1 MTNETLLPKTPQQIQ
16 CSLLSSA
23 YGDVRTFI
31 IEEKPWFAGKDVVSV
46 LGYKSI
52 NAVIKRN
59 VSAADQRIVCRSEL
73 PYSLPAGM
81 KVSGKGIIAIN
92 ETALTDLAIR
102 SRKRNAR
109 DFRRWLLE
117 NVPIIKDAEITPS
130 ENTGVAALTNFGD
143 YSSPDASGV
152 QIFHSSMFGEL
163 RGMII
168 DSEPW
173 FVGKDVATAL
183 GYAKER
189 NAIATHVLEEDK
201 KDAPIQGPLGGTQ
214 KMTIVNESGL
224 YSLIFGSKLEKA
236 RAFKHWVTSEV
247 LPSIRKTGE
256 YSLLKG
262 SQKNE
267 LVIASRLETI
277 NNTLQDNIRVQSET
291 IQEQQ
296 KTISKQTLTLSE
308 YKRKSEEKDR
318 RIHEL
323 ENQHRTN
330 SYPQYKIEGAITLEE
345 FANLL
350 KPSFP
355 DISRNKLFEW
365 MRQKGYLYPDNHP
378 VKEYIQ
384 SGYLWGIPKMYE
396 TGPYTIPL
404 ITEAGKRFFTSVWN
418 KEHSK

>member
-1 MTNETLLPKTPQQIQ
+1 MTNETLLPKTSQQIQ
-16 CSLLSSA
+16 CLLLSSPT
-23 YGDVRTFI
+23 YGDIRTFI
-31 IEEKPWFAGKDVVSV
+31 IEEKPWFAGKDVASV
-46 LGYKSI
+46 LGYKRP
-52 NAVIKRN
+52 NTVIKNYIR
-59 VSAADQRIVCRSEL
+59 SDDQRILCRSDL
-73 PYSLPAGM
+73 PYTLPIGM
-81 KVSGKGIIAIN
+81 KLSGRGLIVIN
-92 ETALTDLAIR
+92 ESALTDLAIR
-102 SRKRNAR
+102 SKKRNASK
-109 DFRRWLLE
+109 FRHWLIE
-117 NVPIIKDAEITPS
+117 NLPIIKGPEITDI
-130 ENTGVAALTNFGD
+130 VANRD
-143 YSSPDASGV
+143 NSDVSDASGV
-152 QIFHSSMFGEL
+152 QIFHSPMFGEL
-163 RGMII
+163 RGILI
-168 DSEPW
+168 NSEPW
-173 FVGKDVATAL
+173 FVGKDVTEAL
-183 GYAKER
+183 GYTNSRKALSD
-189 NAIATHVLEEDK
+189 HVEAEDK
-201 KDAPIQGPLGGTQ
+201 GVTKCDTLGGAQ
-214 KMTIVNESGL
+214 NLTIVNESGL

-330 SYPQYKIEGAITLEE
+330 LYPQYKIEGAITLEE

-404 ITEAGKRFFTSVWN
+404 ITEAGKRYFTSIW
-418 KEHSK
+418 KKDHSK

>member
-1 MTNETLLPKTPQQIQ
+1 MTNETLLPKTSQQIQ
-16 CSLLSSA
+16 CLLLSSPT
-23 YGDVRTFI
+23 YGDIRTFI
-31 IEEKPWFAGKDVVSV
+31 IEEKPWFAGKDVGFV
-46 LGYKSI
+46 LGYKGP
-52 NAVIKRN
+52 NTVIKNYIR
-59 VSAADQRIVCRSEL
+59 SDDQRILCRSDL
-73 PYSLPAGM
+73 PYTLPIGM
-81 KVSGKGIIAIN
+81 KLSGRGLIVIN
-92 ETALTDLAIR
+92 ESALTDLAIR
-102 SRKRNAR
+102 SKKRNASK
-109 DFRRWLLE
+109 FRHWLIE
-117 NVPIIKDAEITPS
+117 NLPIIKGPEITDI
-130 ENTGVAALTNFGD
+130 VANRD
-143 YSSPDASGV
+143 NSDVSDASGV
-152 QIFHSSMFGEL
+152 QIFHSPMFGEL
-163 RGMII
+163 RGILI
-168 DSEPW
+168 NSEPW
-173 FVGKDVATAL
+173 FVGKDVTEAL
-183 GYAKER
+183 GYTNSRKALSD
-189 NAIATHVLEEDK
+189 HVEAEDK
-201 KDAPIQGPLGGTQ
+201 GVTKCDTLGGTQ

-404 ITEAGKRFFTSVWN
+404 ITEAGKRYFTSIW
-418 KEHSK
+418 KKDHSK

>member
-1 MTNETLLPKTPQQIQ
+1 MTNETLLPKTSQQIQ
-16 CSLLSSA
+16 CLLLSSPT
-23 YGDVRTFI
+23 YGDIRTFI
-31 IEEKPWFAGKDVVSV
+31 IEEKPWFAGKDVGFV
-46 LGYKSI
+46 LGYKGP
-52 NAVIKRN
+52 NTVIKNYIR
-59 VSAADQRIVCRSEL
+59 SDDQRILCRSDL
-73 PYSLPAGM
+73 PYTLPIGM
-81 KVSGKGIIAIN
+81 KLSGRGLIVIN
-92 ETALTDLAIR
+92 ESALTDLAIR
-102 SRKRNAR
+102 SKKRNASK
-109 DFRRWLLE
+109 FRHWLIE
-117 NVPIIKDAEITPS
+117 NLPIIKGPEITDI
-130 ENTGVAALTNFGD
+130 VANRDNSDVSDT
-143 YSSPDASGV
+143 SGV
-152 QIFHSSMFGEL
+152 QIFHSPMFGEL
-163 RGMII
+163 RGILI
-168 DSEPW
+168 NSEAW
-173 FVGKDVATAL
+173 FVGKDVTEAL
-183 GYAKER
+183 GYTNSRKALSD
-189 NAIATHVLEEDK
+189 HVEAEDK
-201 KDAPIQGPLGGTQ
+201 GVTKCDTLGGAQ
-214 KMTIVNESGL
+214 NLTIVNESGL

-404 ITEAGKRFFTSVWN
+404 ITEAGKRYFTSIW
-418 KEHSK
+418 KKDHSK

>member
-1 MTNETLLPKTPQQIQ
+1 MTNETLLPKTSQQIQ
-16 CSLLSSA
+16 CLLLSSPT
-23 YGDVRTFI
+23 YGDIRTFI
-31 IEEKPWFAGKDVVSV
+31 IEEKPWFAGKDVGFV
-46 LGYKSI
+46 LGYKGP
-52 NAVIKRN
+52 NTVIKNYIR
-59 VSAADQRIVCRSEL
+59 SDDQRILCRSDL
-73 PYSLPAGM
+73 PYTLPIGM
-81 KVSGKGIIAIN
+81 KLSGRGLIVIN
-92 ETALTDLAIR
+92 ESALTDLAIR
-102 SRKRNAR
+102 SKKRNASK
-109 DFRRWLLE
+109 FRHWLIE
-117 NVPIIKDAEITPS
+117 NLPIIKGPEITDI
-130 ENTGVAALTNFGD
+130 VANRDNSDVSDT
-143 YSSPDASGV
+143 SGV
-152 QIFHSSMFGEL
+152 QIFHSPMFGEL
-163 RGMII
+163 RGILI
-168 DSEPW
+168 NSEPW
-173 FVGKDVATAL
+173 FVGKDVTEAL
-183 GYAKER
+183 GYTNSRKALSD
-189 NAIATHVLEEDK
+189 HVEAEDK
-201 KDAPIQGPLGGTQ
+201 GVTKCDTLGGAQ
-214 KMTIVNESGL
+214 NLTIVNESGL

-296 KTISKQTLTLSE
+296 KKISKQTLTLSE

-404 ITEAGKRFFTSVWN
+404 ITEAGKRYFTSIW
-418 KEHSK
+418 KKDHSK

>member
-1 MTNETLLPKTPQQIQ
+1 MTNETLLPKTSQQIQ
-16 CSLLSSA
+16 CLLLSSPT
-23 YGDVRTFI
+23 YGDIRTFI
-31 IEEKPWFAGKDVVSV
+31 IEEKPWFAGKDVASV
-46 LGYKSI
+46 LGYKGP
-52 NAVIKRN
+52 NTVIKNYIR
-59 VSAADQRIVCRSEL
+59 SDDQRILCRSDL
-73 PYSLPAGM
+73 PYTLPIGM
-81 KVSGKGIIAIN
+81 KLSGRGLIVIN
-92 ETALTDLAIR
+92 ESALTDLAIR
-102 SRKRNAR
+102 SKKRNASK
-109 DFRRWLLE
+109 FRHWLIE
-117 NVPIIKDAEITPS
+117 NLPIIKGPEITDI
-130 ENTGVAALTNFGD
+130 VANRD
-143 YSSPDASGV
+143 NSDVSDASGV
-152 QIFHSSMFGEL
+152 QIFHSPMFGEL
-163 RGMII
+163 RGILI
-168 DSEPW
+168 NSEPW
-173 FVGKDVATAL
+173 FVGKDVTEAL
-183 GYAKER
+183 GYTNSRKALSD
-189 NAIATHVLEEDK
+189 HVEAEDK
-201 KDAPIQGPLGGTQ
+201 GVTKCDTLGGTQ

-404 ITEAGKRFFTSVWN
+404 ITEAGKRYFTSIW
-418 KEHSK
+418 KKDHSK

>member
-1 MTNETLLPKTPQQIQ
+1 MTNETLLPKTTQQIQ
-16 CSLLSSA
+16 CLLLSSPT
-23 YGDVRTFI
+23 YGDIRTFI
-31 IEEKPWFAGKDVVSV
+31 IEEKPWFAGKDVGFV
-46 LGYKSI
+46 LGYKGP
-52 NAVIKRN
+52 NTVIKNYIR
-59 VSAADQRIVCRSEL
+59 SDDQRILCRSDL
-73 PYSLPAGM
+73 PYTLPIGM
-81 KVSGKGIIAIN
+81 KLSGRGLIVIN
-92 ETALTDLAIR
+92 ESALTDLAIR
-102 SRKRNAR
+102 SKKRNASK
-109 DFRRWLLE
+109 FRHWLIE
-117 NVPIIKDAEITPS
+117 NLPIIKGPEITDI
-130 ENTGVAALTNFGD
+130 VANRDNSDVSDT
-143 YSSPDASGV
+143 SGV
-152 QIFHSSMFGEL
+152 QIFHSPMFGEL
-163 RGMII
+163 RGILI
-168 DSEPW
+168 NSEPW
-173 FVGKDVATAL
+173 FVGKDVTEAL
-183 GYAKER
+183 GYTNSRKALSD
-189 NAIATHVLEEDK
+189 HVEAEDK
-201 KDAPIQGPLGGTQ
+201 GVTKCDTLGGAQ
-214 KMTIVNESGL
+214 NLTIVNESGL

-404 ITEAGKRFFTSVWN
+404 ITEAGKRYFTSIW
-418 KEHSK
+418 KKDHSK

>member
-1 MTNETLLPKTPQQIQ
+1 MTNETLALKNPQQIQ

-31 IEEKPWFAGKDVVSV
+31 IEEKPWFAGKDVASV
-46 LGYKSI
+46 LGYKGP
-52 NAVIKRN
+52 NTVIKNYIR
-59 VSAADQRIVCRSEL
+59 SDDQRILCRSDL
-73 PYSLPAGM
+73 PYTLPIGM
-81 KVSGKGIIAIN
+81 KLSGRGLIVIN
-92 ETALTDLAIR
+92 ESALTDLAIR
-102 SRKRNAR
+102 SKKRNASK
-109 DFRRWLLE
+109 FRHWLIE
-117 NVPIIKDAEITPS
+117 NLPIIKGPEITDI
-130 ENTGVAALTNFGD
+130 VANRD
-143 YSSPDASGV
+143 NSDVSDASGV
-152 QIFHSSMFGEL
+152 QIFHSPMFGEL
-163 RGMII
+163 RGILI
-168 DSEPW
+168 NSEPW
-173 FVGKDVATAL
+173 FVGKDVTEAL
-183 GYAKER
+183 GYTNSRKALSD
-189 NAIATHVLEEDK
+189 HVEAEDK
-201 KDAPIQGPLGGTQ
+201 GVTKCDTLGGAQ
-214 KMTIVNESGL
+214 NLTIVNESGL
-224 YSLIFGSKLEKA
+224 YALIFGSKLEKA
-236 RAFKHWVTSEV
+236 RKFKHWVTSEV

-262 SQKNE
+262 SQRNE

-404 ITEAGKRFFTSVWN
+404 ITEAGKRYFTSIW
-418 KEHSK
+418 KKDHSK

>member
-1 MTNETLLPKTPQQIQ
+1 MTNETLLPKTSQQIQ
-16 CSLLSSA
+16 CLLLSSPT
-23 YGDVRTFI
+23 YGDIRTFI
-31 IEEKPWFAGKDVVSV
+31 IEEKPWFAGKDVGFV
-46 LGYKSI
+46 LGYKGP
-52 NAVIKRN
+52 NTVIKNYIR
-59 VSAADQRIVCRSEL
+59 SDDQRILCRSDL
-73 PYSLPAGM
+73 PYTLPIGM
-81 KVSGKGIIAIN
+81 KLSGRGLIVIN
-92 ETALTDLAIR
+92 ESALTDLAIR
-102 SRKRNAR
+102 SKKRNASK
-109 DFRRWLLE
+109 FRHWLIE
-117 NVPIIKDAEITPS
+117 NLPIIKGPEITDI
-130 ENTGVAALTNFGD
+130 VANRD
-143 YSSPDASGV
+143 NSDVSDASGV
-152 QIFHSSMFGEL
+152 QIFHSPMFGEL
-163 RGMII
+163 RGIFI
-168 DSEPW
+168 NSEPW
-173 FVGKDVATAL
+173 FVGKDVTEAL
-183 GYAKER
+183 GYTNSRKALSD
-189 NAIATHVLEEDK
+189 HVEAEDK
-201 KDAPIQGPLGGTQ
+201 GVTKCDTLGGAQ
-214 KMTIVNESGL
+214 NLTIVNESGL
-224 YSLIFGSKLEKA
+224 YALIFGSKLEKA
-236 RAFKHWVTSEV
+236 RKFKHWVTSEV

-404 ITEAGKRFFTSVWN
+404 ITEAGKRYFTSIW
-418 KEHSK
+418 KKDHSK

>member
-1 MTNETLLPKTPQQIQ
+1 MTNETLLPKTSQQIQ
-16 CSLLSSA
+16 CLLLSSPT
-23 YGDVRTFI
+23 YGDIRTFI
-31 IEEKPWFAGKDVVSV
+31 IEEKPWFAGKDVGFV
-46 LGYKSI
+46 LGYKGP
-52 NAVIKRN
+52 NTVIKNYIR
-59 VSAADQRIVCRSEL
+59 SDDQRILCRSDL
-73 PYSLPAGM
+73 PYTLPIGM
-81 KVSGKGIIAIN
+81 KLSGRGLIVIN
-92 ETALTDLAIR
+92 ESALTDLAIR
-102 SRKRNAR
+102 SKKRNASK
-109 DFRRWLLE
+109 FRHWLIE
-117 NVPIIKDAEITPS
+117 NLPIIKGTERTDI
-130 ENTGVAALTNFGD
+130 VANRD
-143 YSSPDASGV
+143 NSDVSDASGV
-152 QIFHSSMFGEL
+152 QIFHSPMFGEL
-163 RGMII
+163 HGILI
-168 DSEPW
+168 DGEPW
-173 FVGKDVATAL
+173 FVGKDVTEAL
-183 GYAKER
+183 GYTNSRKALSD
-189 NAIATHVLEEDK
+189 HVEAEDK
-201 KDAPIQGPLGGTQ
+201 GVTKCDTLGGTQ

-404 ITEAGKRFFTSVWN
+404 ITEAGKRYFTSIW
-418 KEHSK
+418 KKDHSK

>member
-1 MTNETLLPKTPQQIQ
+1 MTNETLLPKTSQQIQ
-16 CSLLSSA
+16 CLLLSSPT
-23 YGDVRTFI
+23 YGDIRTFI
-31 IEEKPWFAGKDVVSV
+31 IEEKPWFAGKDVGFV
-46 LGYKSI
+46 LGYKRP
-52 NAVIKRN
+52 NTVIKNYIR
-59 VSAADQRIVCRSEL
+59 SDDQRILCRSDL
-73 PYSLPAGM
+73 PYTLPIGM
-81 KVSGKGIIAIN
+81 KLSGRGLIVIN
-92 ETALTDLAIR
+92 ESALTDLAIR
-102 SRKRNAR
+102 SKKRNASK
-109 DFRRWLLE
+109 FRHWLIE
-117 NVPIIKDAEITPS
+117 NLPIIKGPEITDI
-130 ENTGVAALTNFGD
+130 VANRD
-143 YSSPDASGV
+143 NSDVSDASGV
-152 QIFHSSMFGEL
+152 QIFHSPMFGEL
-163 RGMII
+163 RGILI
-168 DSEPW
+168 NSEPW
-173 FVGKDVATAL
+173 FVGKDVTEAL
-183 GYAKER
+183 GYTNSRKALSD
-189 NAIATHVLEEDK
+189 HVEAEDK
-201 KDAPIQGPLGGTQ
+201 GVTKCDTLGGAQ
-214 KMTIVNESGL
+214 NLTIVNESGL

-404 ITEAGKRFFTSVWN
+404 ITEAGKRYFTSIW
-418 KEHSK
+418 KKDHSK

>member
-1 MTNETLLPKTPQQIQ
+1 MTNETLLPKTSQQIQ
-16 CSLLSSA
+16 CLLLSSPT
-23 YGDVRTFI
+23 YGDIRTFI
-31 IEEKPWFAGKDVVSV
+31 IEEKPWFAGKDVGFV
-46 LGYKSI
+46 LGYKGP
-52 NAVIKRN
+52 NTVIKNYIR
-59 VSAADQRIVCRSEL
+59 SDDQRILCRSDL
-73 PYSLPAGM
+73 PYTLPIGM
-81 KVSGKGIIAIN
+81 KLSGRGLIVIN
-92 ETALTDLAIR
+92 ESALTDLAIR
-102 SRKRNAR
+102 SKKRNASK
-109 DFRRWLLE
+109 FRHWLIE
-117 NVPIIKDAEITPS
+117 NLPIIKGPEITDI
-130 ENTGVAALTNFGD
+130 VANRDNSDVSDT
-143 YSSPDASGV
+143 SGV
-152 QIFHSSMFGEL
+152 QIFHSPMFGEL
-163 RGMII
+163 RGILI
-168 DSEPW
+168 NSEPW
-173 FVGKDVATAL
+173 FVGKDVTEAL
-183 GYAKER
+183 GYTNSRKALSD
-189 NAIATHVLEEDK
+189 HVEAEDK
-201 KDAPIQGPLGGTQ
+201 GVTKCDTLGGAQ
-214 KMTIVNESGL
+214 NLTIVNESGL

-296 KTISKQTLTLSE
+296 KTISKQTLALSE

-404 ITEAGKRFFTSVWN
+404 ITEAGKRYFTSIW
-418 KEHSK
+418 KKDHSK

>member
-1 MTNETLLPKTPQQIQ
+1 MTNETLLPKTSQQIQ
-16 CSLLSSA
+16 CLLLSSPT
-23 YGDVRTFI
+23 YGDIRTFI
-31 IEEKPWFAGKDVVSV
+31 IEEKPWFAGKDVGFV
-46 LGYKSI
+46 LGYKGP
-52 NAVIKRN
+52 NTVIKNYIR
-59 VSAADQRIVCRSEL
+59 SDDQRILCRSDL
-73 PYSLPAGM
+73 PYTLPIGM
-81 KVSGKGIIAIN
+81 KLSGRGLIVIN
-92 ETALTDLAIR
+92 ESALTDLAIR
-102 SRKRNAR
+102 SKKRNASK
-109 DFRRWLLE
+109 FRHWLIE
-117 NVPIIKDAEITPS
+117 NLPIIKGPEITDI
-130 ENTGVAALTNFGD
+130 VANRDNSDVSDT
-143 YSSPDASGV
+143 SGV
-152 QIFHSSMFGEL
+152 QIFHSPMFGEL
-163 RGMII
+163 RGILI
-168 DSEPW
+168 NSEPW
-173 FVGKDVATAL
+173 FVGKDVTEAL
-183 GYAKER
+183 GYTNSRKALSD
-189 NAIATHVLEEDK
+189 HVEAEDK
-201 KDAPIQGPLGGTQ
+201 GVTKCDTLGGAQ
-214 KMTIVNESGL
+214 NLTIVNESGL

-404 ITEAGKRFFTSVWN
+404 ITEAGKRYFTSIW
-418 KEHSK
+418 KKDHSK

>member
-1 MTNETLLPKTPQQIQ
+1 M
-16 CSLLSSA
+16 
-23 YGDVRTFI
+23 
-31 IEEKPWFAGKDVVSV
+31 
-46 LGYKSI
+46 
-52 NAVIKRN
+52 
-59 VSAADQRIVCRSEL
+59 
-73 PYSLPAGM
+73 
-81 KVSGKGIIAIN
+81 
-92 ETALTDLAIR
+92 
-102 SRKRNAR
+102 
-109 DFRRWLLE
+109 
-117 NVPIIKDAEITPS
+117 
-130 ENTGVAALTNFGD
+130 
-143 YSSPDASGV
+143 
-152 QIFHSSMFGEL
+152 
-163 RGMII
+163 
-168 DSEPW
+168 
-173 FVGKDVATAL
+173 
-183 GYAKER
+183 
-189 NAIATHVLEEDK
+189 
-201 KDAPIQGPLGGTQ
+201 
-214 KMTIVNESGL
+214 
-224 YSLIFGSKLEKA
+224 
-236 RAFKHWVTSEV
+236 

-404 ITEAGKRFFTSVWN
+404 ITEAGKRYFTSIW
-418 KEHSK
+418 KKDHSK